1 MPIPYRSSIC
11 LNITWRAA
19 HWAACSL
26 LALSLVACGDESGGS
41 APTADVPTTLK
52 TQIAQLESSGALPAL
67 DRSSS
72 IAGPDV
78 NNNGV
83 RDDIEAYI
91 TRLPL
96 TPAQQRA
103 ALQDAKATQM
113 TLTVDLTDKV
123 ALQKVGDALMASTKC
138 LGKNL
143 DGNSSD
149 MSSRIESMTANT
161 SERAKRYMEYNAA
174 RSGSSTSWPDGD
186 TCE

>member
-1 MPIPYRSSIC
+1 MLTTCRSHIC
-11 LNITWRAA
+11 HATTWRAA
-19 HWAACSL
+19 QWAACSL
-26 LALSLVACGDESGGS
+26 LTLNLVACGDGSGAS
-41 APTADVPTTLK
+41 APATDVPTTLK
-52 TQIAQLESSGALPAL
+52 AQITQLESSGALPAL

-91 TRLPL
+91 THLPL

-143 DGNSSD
+143 DENSSE

-161 SERAKRYMEYNAA
+161 SERAKRYLEYNAA
-174 RSGSSTSWPDGD
+174 RSGSSTSWPNGD

>member
-1 MPIPYRSSIC
+1 MAIPVNKCGHCIC
-11 LNITWRAA
+11 GG
-19 HWAACSL
+19 L
-26 LALSLVACGDESGGS
+26 LALSLVACGDDSGGS
-41 APTADVPTTLK
+41 ASTPAADAPTTLK

-91 TRLPL
+91 THLPL

-103 ALQDAKATQM
+103 ALQKAKTLQM

-123 ALQKVGDALMASTKC
+123 ALQIVGDAGMASTKC
-138 LGKNL
+138 LSKNF
-143 DGNSSD
+143 GSSFTEL
-149 MSSRIESMTANT
+149 SSRIESMTANT

-174 RSGSSTSWPDGD
+174 RSGSSTVRPNGD